1 VEPSVTLKNGTLAR
15 VAGRRVTESGSR
27 AFLRYIKTVPCVVT
41 ATAAVAAV
49 AAAAAVATAV
59 AEQNRGKRKE
69 R

>member
-41 ATAAVAAV
+41 ATAAAAAV
-49 AAAAAVATAV
+49 AAAVATAV